1 MSKSGCFIA
10 EEEYLGDILW
20 WVRVREKCQGVTS
33 LTSPQLGRSLVITV
47 GEGCLCQEYSFRRR
61 QLISWTC
68 EISAR
73 LGLTTQTVHM
83 AVR

>member
-33 LTSPQLGRSLVITV
+33 LTSPQLGRSLLLVRVVSVKNIV
-47 GEGCLCQEYSFRRR
+47 SGEDN
-61 QLISWTC
+61 
-68 EISAR
+68 
-73 LGLTTQTVHM
+73 
-83 AVR
+83 